1 MATSFISPEQ
11 AAFLLKDVPYFLQA
25 QKQAENTWNQ
35 LLGRIQILDKK
46 TEDINFF
53 YHCLYRCLLYPQ
65 TFYEHN
71 HDVQDIQFEPIS
83 NQAMLGKFFTKI
95 GFCDKFRYS

>member
-1 MATSFISPEQ
+1 GRLATSFISPEQ
-11 AAFLLKDVPYFLQA
+11 AAFLLKDVPDFLQA

-35 LLGRIQILDKK
+35 LLGRIQIRDKK

-65 TFYEHN
+65 TFYEPNPDGQAIHF
-71 HDVQDIQFEPIS
+71 DPIS
-83 NQAMLGKFFTKI
+83 NQAKLGKFFTNN
-95 GFCDKFRYS
+95 GYWDT